1 MICSNCGKEIEGG
14 KFCPFCG
21 TAVEAPESPAA
32 ETPAEEATPEVPA
45 EEPAAE
51 EAAETPAE
59 EAPAAEAEIKEEPA
73 AEEKPAEETPA
84 EAPAE
89 DAKAEET
96 PADAPVIEETPASE
110 EPVAEA
116 APEEPSVLEP
126 VEAISSEVTEVAPIE
141 NPTVQS
147 PIEAAPAPAP
157 AEAAPAPAPA
167 EPAAEPAAEAAP
179 VAAAPVA
186 AKPKKSKKP
195 LIIILSIIGA
205 VIILAGAG
213 VGIFYYLLVQKYNK
227 ATDAFDSGDY
237 EQSLK
242 LYTELKSF
250 KDSEY
255 WAECSQVELDYQ
267 KVDGLIEQDD
277 LDGAITILK
286 EVVDF
291 YGTDSRSDEATALMT
306 ECETVKEAFSDKN
319 AKNYFEAKNKFT
331 SLNTL
336 KEKYAVQVNLCD
348 AHLAE
353 TNRAWMTVIANLY
366 GIQTNDLGLAFLNSP
381 KTDDD
386 KFISTAYTDGTTDY
400 DKITSIVKPADDEQ
414 KALLENAIK
423 GLKYDNA
430 LKLVENLKFDEAM
443 AIFSDLGD
451 FLDSK
456 TQYDAAKKKLDDYNK
471 KYEDAQALYDNGE
484 FYKAMVAWNEI
495 SEWKDSAEKAKTCKQ
510 TMPENGSMKKGSG
523 NISMKVN
530 APSSI
535 NALMRVYNSKGEVV
549 AQVFIA
555 AGKNATIKLG
565 AGTYTIKV
573 AYGTEWY
580 GEKDLFG
587 AKGAY
592 LQLKNGTS
600 ESFTLKKNYSYT
612 LTLQS
617 GTSGNVG
624 SKTVSGGAE
633 GM

>member
-21 TAVEAPESPAA
+21 TAVEAPEA
-32 ETPAEEATPEVPA
+32 EAPAEEAAPEVKS

-51 EAAETPAE
+51 AAAEETPAAEAPAEEAAAEETPAE
-59 EAPAAEAEIKEEPA
+59 EAPAEEPA
-73 AEEKPAEETPA
+73 AE
-84 EAPAE
+84 
-89 DAKAEET
+89 
-96 PADAPVIEETPASE
+96 DAPVIDETPASE
-110 EPVAEA
+110 EAAAEA
-116 APEEPSVLEP
+116 APAEPSILEP

-141 NPTVQS
+141 NPTETVAS
-147 PIEAAPAPAP
+147 PIDIAPAPAPAP
-157 AEAAPAPAPA
+157 AEGPAAG
-167 EPAAEPAAEAAP
+167 PAAETAPVEAP
-179 VAAAPVA
+179 VAAAPVE

-195 LIIILSIIGA
+195 LIIALCIIGA

-213 VGIFYYLLVQKYNK
+213 LGIFYYLLVQKYNK
-227 ATDAFDSGDY
+227 ATDAFENGDY
-237 EQSLK
+237 EQSLQ
-242 LYTELKSF
+242 LYTELQTFKF

-255 WAECSQVELDYQ
+255 WAQCSQVELDYQ
-267 KVDGLIEQDD
+267 KVDGLIEQEDF
-277 LDGAITILK
+277 DGAITILD
-286 EVVDF
+286 EVIEF
-291 YGTDSRSDEATALMT
+291 YEDDSKSDEALALKT
-306 ECETVKEAFSDKN
+306 ECETVKEAFADKS

-331 SLNTL
+331 ALTTL
-336 KEKYAVQVNLCD
+336 KDKYAVQVNLCD

-353 TNRAWMTVIANLY
+353 NNKAWMTIIANLY
-366 GIQTNDLGLAFLNSP
+366 GIQTKDLDLAFIKAP

-386 KFISTAYTDGTTDY
+386 KFISEAFDKGTTDY
-400 DKITSIVKPADDEQ
+400 DKINSVVKPADDEQ
-414 KALLENAIK
+414 KALLETAIK

-430 LKLVENLKFDEAM
+430 VQLVEKLDFEKAM
-443 AIFSDLGD
+443 AIFTELGD

-456 TQYDAAKKKLDDYNK
+456 AQYDSAKSKMEELNK
-471 KYEDAQALYDNGE
+471 KYDAAQALYDNGE
-484 FYKAMVAWNEI
+484 YYKAMVAWNEI
-495 SEWKDSAEKAKTCKQ
+495 SEWKDSADKAKSCKQ
-510 TMPENGSMKKGSG
+510 TMPDNGSMKKGSG
-523 NISMKVN
+523 SISLKIN

-535 NALMRVYNSKGEVV
+535 NALLRVYNSSGEVV
-549 AQVFIA
+549 AQTFIA
-555 AGKNATIKLG
+555 AGKNTTIKLG

-600 ESFTLKKNYSYT
+600 ETFSLKKNYTYT

>member
-21 TAVEAPESPAA
+21 TAVEAPEA
-32 ETPAEEATPEVPA
+32 ETPAEEAAPEVKA

-51 EAAETPAE
+51 AAAEETPAAEAAAEETPAE
-59 EAPAAEAEIKEEPA
+59 EAPAEEAPAEEPA
-73 AEEKPAEETPA
+73 AE
-84 EAPAE
+84 
-89 DAKAEET
+89 
-96 PADAPVIEETPASE
+96 DAPVIEETPASAE
-110 EPVAEA
+110 AAAEA
-116 APEEPSVLEP
+116 APAEPSILEP

-141 NPTVQS
+141 NPTETVAS
-147 PIEAAPAPAP
+147 PIDIAPAPAPAP
-157 AEAAPAPAPA
+157 AEG
-167 EPAAEPAAEAAP
+167 PAAEPAAETAPVETP
-179 VAAAPVA
+179 VAAAPVE

-195 LIIILSIIGA
+195 LIIALSIIGA

-213 VGIFYYLLVQKYNK
+213 IGIFYYLLVQKYNK
-227 ATDAFDSGDY
+227 ATDAFENGDY
-237 EQSLK
+237 EQSLQ
-242 LYTELKSF
+242 LYTELQTFKF

-255 WAECSQVELDYQ
+255 WAQCSQVELDYQ
-267 KVDGLIEQDD
+267 KVDGLIEQEDF
-277 LDGAITILK
+277 DGAITILD
-286 EVVDF
+286 EVIEF
-291 YGTDSRSDEATALMT
+291 YEDDSKSDEALALKT
-306 ECETVKEAFSDKN
+306 ECETVKEAFADKS

-331 SLNTL
+331 ALTTL
-336 KEKYAVQVNLCD
+336 KDKYAVQVNLCD

-353 TNRAWMTVIANLY
+353 NNKAWMTIIANLY
-366 GIQTNDLGLAFLNSP
+366 GIQTKDLDLAFIKAP

-386 KFISTAYTDGTTDY
+386 KFISEAFDKGTTDY
-400 DKITSIVKPADDEQ
+400 DKINSVVKPADDEQ
-414 KALLENAIK
+414 KALLETAIK

-430 LKLVENLKFDEAM
+430 VQLVEKLDFEKAM
-443 AIFSDLGD
+443 AIFTELGD

-456 TQYDAAKKKLDDYNK
+456 AQYDSAKSKMDELNK
-471 KYEDAQALYDNGE
+471 KYDAAQALYDNGE
-484 FYKAMVAWNEI
+484 YYKAMVAWNEI
-495 SEWKDSAEKAKTCKQ
+495 SEWKDSADKAKSCKQ
-510 TMPENGSMKKGSG
+510 TMPDNGSLKKGSG
-523 NISMKVN
+523 SISMKIN

-535 NALMRVYNSKGEVV
+535 NALLRVYNSSGEVV
-549 AQVFIA
+549 AQTFIA
-555 AGKNATIKLG
+555 AGKNTTIKLG

-600 ESFTLKKNYSYT
+600 ETFSLKKNYTYT

>member
-21 TAVEAPESPAA
+21 TAVEAPEA
-32 ETPAEEATPEVPA
+32 EAPAEEAAPEVKA

-51 EAAETPAE
+51 AAAEEIPAAEAPAEEAAAEETPAE
-59 EAPAAEAEIKEEPA
+59 EAPAEEAPAEEPA
-73 AEEKPAEETPA
+73 AE
-84 EAPAE
+84 
-89 DAKAEET
+89 
-96 PADAPVIEETPASE
+96 DAPVIEETPASE
-110 EPVAEA
+110 EAAAEA
-116 APEEPSVLEP
+116 APAEPSILEP

-141 NPTVQS
+141 NPTETVAS
-147 PIEAAPAPAP
+147 PIDIAPAPAPAP
-157 AEAAPAPAPA
+157 AEG
-167 EPAAEPAAEAAP
+167 PAAEPAAETAPVEAP
-179 VAAAPVA
+179 VAAAPVE

-195 LIIILSIIGA
+195 LIIALSIIGA

-213 VGIFYYLLVQKYNK
+213 IGIFYYLLVQKYNK
-227 ATDAFDSGDY
+227 ATDAFENGDY
-237 EQSLK
+237 EQSLE
-242 LYTELKSF
+242 LYTQLKTF

-291 YGTDSRSDEATALMT
+291 YGTDSRSDDALALMK

-484 FYKAMVAWNEI
+484 FYKAMAAWNEI
-495 SEWKDSAEKAKTCKQ
+495 SEWKDSAEKAKSCKQ